1 MADPRSPRRL
11 APRAGLSLV
20 EIVVVCGVAS
30 VAAIF
35 LGAAVITSARVNRET
50 WVEREVVAVAAQAAD
65 ELALA
70 LSQADRFT
78 AAWGLSSAGDQLE
91 FQAVW
96 IDAAGQRVHGARLPV
111 AESSPDHLK
120 PGWAVRAAWV
130 AEATLAESGLLD
142 IDGDGDA
149 NDTVEVGRIELR
161 YFTAPA
167 ASGGVEVP
175 LYRRQ
180 IGGGAVRFVR
190 HAFAGPGAPVR
201 LFGRPPTI
209 NAVTGV
215 DTPNLGQVV
224 RTSAEATPGGASPP
238 YPHGFGDPD
247 PAVQLNLRVVYDP
260 VPGGDGPQLHV
271 FDVRRLVARR

>member
-1 MADPRSPRRL
+1 MASR
-11 APRAGLSLV
+11 RAGLSLV
-20 EIVVVCGVAS
+20 EVVVVCAVAS
-30 VAAIF
+30 VLALF
-35 LGAAVITSARVNRET
+35 LGAAVLASARVNRET
-50 WVEREVVAVAAQAAD
+50 TVESEVVAVAARAAD

-78 AAWGLSSAGDQLE
+78 AAWGLSNAGDQLE

-96 IDAAGQRVHGARLPV
+96 TNAAGQRVHGARLPV
-111 AESSPDHLK
+111 AETSPDHLQ
-120 PGWAVRAAWV
+120 PGWAVRAMWV
-130 AEATLAESGLLD
+130 AEATLTEAGRLD
-142 IDGDGDA
+142 VNGDGDM
-149 NDTVEVGRIELR
+149 NDAVEVGRLELR
-161 YFTAPA
+161 YYTATTA
-167 ASGGVEVP
+167 NGGVEVP
-175 LYRRQ
+175 IYRRQ

-190 HAFAGPGAPVR
+190 HAFAGPGAAVR

-224 RTSAEATPGGASPP
+224 RTSAEVAPSGASPA